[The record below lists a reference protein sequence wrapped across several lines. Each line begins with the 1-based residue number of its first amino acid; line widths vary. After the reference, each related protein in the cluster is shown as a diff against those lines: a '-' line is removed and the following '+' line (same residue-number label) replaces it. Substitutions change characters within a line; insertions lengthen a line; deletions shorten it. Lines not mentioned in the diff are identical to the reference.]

1 MRKAKFNGHIA
12 FAQFHSAS
20 PLAKLEAELWLFY
33 SPVLQELNHSLLS
46 YTNKD
51 LKWLNVSTEAK
62 LIASKSDL
70 AWNANTSMRKQ
81 SMF

>member
-1 MRKAKFNGHIA
+1 MRKGKFSELLA

-20 PLAKLEAELWLFY
+20 PLAKLEAELWLFC
-33 SPVLQELNHSLLS
+33 SPVLQELNHSLLN
-46 YTNKD
+46 YTNKE

-62 LIASKSDL
+62 LIASKSEL
-70 AWNANTSMRKQ
+70 AWNANISMRKQ